1 MFLRKIRTLNRSLI
15 FRLTA
20 VFALAFALI
29 ATVGF
34 AVVYYQL
41 HTMAMAEM
49 DEEYFEEVA
58 IFKTYAAHKGFDA
71 FIERFAR
78 VIDSEDPEEEFYRI
92 FDRNG
97 DMLISTDMSA
107 WKTDELEAA
116 IRQLRENGRDYILQT
131 IDLPEQEY
139 RARVITTFLG
149 EGRIMQFGETLEE
162 VADYLDVFLNLFVIL
177 IGILTIVTAFVGWW
191 ISKWSLADMAAVTG
205 TAEKIAGG
213 DYKHRVA
220 IKGNLTEMARL
231 ADTFNTMLNRILG
244 LMASMRDINDSIAH
258 DLRSPLARIRGVA
271 EMALIEDKPLAD
283 FKEMAANT
291 IEECDELISLINTML
306 DITETEA
313 GVAHIKN
320 ERFDVIQVL
329 QEACELFRPLADEKE
344 IALISSMPA
353 SQVISGDRKRMQRV
367 ITNLLENAIKYT
379 NKGGTVSVAAV
390 TQGEGIDITFEDSGI
405 GISEKDLP
413 LIYDRFF
420 RGDKSRPRGGFGLG
434 LSLAKAYTESMN
446 GRIAVRSSID
456 KGSVFKLSFR

>member
-1 MFLRKIRTLNRSLI
+1 MFLKKIRALNRSLV

-41 HTMAMAEM
+41 QTMAMAEM
-49 DEEYFEEVA
+49 DEEYFDEVA
-58 IFKTYAAHKGFDA
+58 IFKTYAAKKGFDA
-71 FIERFAR
+71 FFERFSR
-78 VIDSEDPEEEFYRI
+78 IIVSEDPEEEFYRL

-107 WKTDELEAA
+107 WKADELEAA
-116 IRQLRENGRDYILQT
+116 IRQLPENGRDYILQT

-139 RARVITTFLG
+139 RARVITAFLG
-149 EGRIMQFGETLEE
+149 EGRILQFGETLEE

-177 IGILTIVTAFVGWW
+177 IGILTIATAFVGWW

-205 TAEKIAGG
+205 TAEKIASG
-213 DYKHRVA
+213 DYEHRVA
-220 IKGNLTEMARL
+220 IKGDLTEMERL
-231 ADTFNTMLNRILG
+231 ADTFNKMLDRILG
-244 LMASMRDINDSIAH
+244 LMASMRNINDSIAH

-283 FKEMAANT
+283 FKEMAADT

-313 GVAHIKN
+313 GVAHIKY

-344 IALISSMPA
+344 IALISTMPA
-353 SQVISGDRKRMQRV
+353 SQVIRGDRKRMQRV

-379 NKGGTVSVAAV
+379 NEGGTVSVSAV

-420 RGDKSRPRGGFGLG
+420 RGDQSRPRGGFGLG